1 MQILVKPLMGETVT
15 LEVGSSDTVRGR
27 HGERSGTKRP
37 VERLRNGCCSRR
49 TKECFSREGNLLAA
63 VHGGRKRQEPSSMEA
78 GSERKMERSY
88 ADQHRCVDCRTTA
101 RSKAKAAPEICQP
114 GCMSRDVSLALFI
127 VRSLELR
134 GCIPRLEATCTAA
147 ITHTRYGV

>member
-1 MQILVKPLMGETVT
+1 MLFP
-15 LEVGSSDTVRGR
+15 GR
-27 HGERSGTKRP
+27 EY
-37 VERLRNGCCSRR
+37 
-49 TKECFSREGNLLAA
+49 LLAA

-88 ADQHRCVDCRTTA
+88 ADQHRCADCRTTT
-101 RSKAKAAPEICQP
+101 RPKAKAAPEICQP

-147 ITHTRYGV
+147 TTHTRYGV